1 MTTDTTPRPRGAAR
15 PKTNRRRK
23 GRVHDQPRR
32 PIELEL
38 TGFAHGGHAVGH
50 APDGRVAFVAFGVP
64 GERVIAEVTSESASY
79 LEAEVVR
86 VLEASP
92 SRVEPR
98 CEYFGRCGG
107 CQLQHIDYA
116 EQVRLKTEVVRDQ
129 LRRIGRFED
138 APVLDMLGMDD
149 PWGYRNHMRF
159 TVRREGDVGFME
171 RGTHR
176 FLRIDHCDIAHPRLN
191 QMLAAAQDRTFGTR
205 QIAMRLGEATGD
217 LLVQPHLRWR
227 PGWHSRFTSG
237 QKHYEE
243 ELLGQRY
250 QVSAAAFFQVNT
262 RQAERL
268 VDLAV
273 TRLTEV
279 RPRVVVDAY
288 SGVGTF
294 AALLAARVDEVVTI
308 EAQPS
313 ADDDAAVNLRE
324 FNNVTRLVGSVEAL
338 LPGLAP
344 SPDALVIDPPRAG
357 VERPVIDAIL
367 ASQAKRVVYVSCEPS
382 TLARDLRLLVDG
394 GFRLVEV
401 QPVDMFPHT
410 QHIECVTT
418 LDRDHPPEA

>member
-1 MTTDTTPRPRGAAR
+1 MTTDTTLRPRGGSR
-15 PKTNRRRK
+15 PKANRRRK
-23 GRVHDQPRR
+23 GRLHDQPRR

-38 TGFAHGGHAVGH
+38 TGFAHGGYAVGH

-92 SRVEPR
+92 NRVEPR

-116 EQVRLKTEVVRDQ
+116 EQLRLKTEVVRDQ

-138 APVLDMLGMDD
+138 APVLDMLGMDE

-191 QMLAAAQDRTFGTR
+191 QMLASAQDRTFGTR

-217 LLVQPHLRWR
+217 FLVQPHVRWR
-227 PGWHSRFTSG
+227 PGWHSRFASG

-262 RQAERL
+262 QQAERL

-294 AALLAARVDEVVTI
+294 AALLAPRVDEIVTI

-324 FNNVTRLVGSVEAL
+324 FNNVTRLVGSVETL
-338 LPGLAP
+338 LPGLEP
-344 SPDALVIDPPRAG
+344 SPDALVIDPPRTG
-357 VERPVIDAIL
+357 VERSVIDAIL
-367 ASQAKRVVYVSCEPS
+367 ASRARRVVYVSCEPS

-394 GFRLVEV
+394 GFRIVEV

-418 LDRDHPPEA
+418 LDRDGPTEA